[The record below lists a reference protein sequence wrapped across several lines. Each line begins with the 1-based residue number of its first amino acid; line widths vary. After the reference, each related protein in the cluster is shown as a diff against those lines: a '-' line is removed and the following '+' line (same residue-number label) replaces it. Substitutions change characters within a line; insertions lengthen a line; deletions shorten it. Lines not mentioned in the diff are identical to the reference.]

1 MTESHYKFDM
11 EVPDWE
17 QQGWYN
23 LRIYH
28 GQILGG
34 LEILKEMLKWRLNFL

>member
-1 MTESHYKFDM
+1 MNI
-11 EVPDWE
+11 
-17 QQGWYN
+17 QQSGASTCTSCTC
-23 LRIYH
+23 H